1 MKQHAIID
9 LPTDYALVLQQ
20 VQEDGEDD
28 FTSLAETLAV
38 SRPRLAHI
46 LDALRQKGL
55 IKTSRATYDDV
66 VVRLSTKGRKLM
78 KQIWPEA
85 QMQAAAV

>member
-1 MKQHAIID
+1 MKHHTIID

-28 FTSLAETLAV
+28 FASLAETLSV

-55 IKTSRATYDDV
+55 IKMSRAAYDSV
-66 VVRLSTKGRKLM
+66 VIRLSAKGSKLM
-78 KQIWPEA
+78 TQIWPEA
-85 QMQAAAV
+85 QMRSSLA